1 MTRSFVNRP
10 EECSDVYR
18 LKSPIDLKL
27 ALTRLLKSSL
37 LADLSE
43 IDRSLLCTLASEL
56 GSNMIKYA
64 RHGNLHVSRKDTLSF
79 CVVEVK
85 AADQGPGIA
94 DIEKAMAEHFSS
106 GGTLGLGLP
115 GVKRLADNLEISS
128 VPRVG
133 TTIIATKRI
142 RRALA
147 PVKSVTR
154 SLTSPN
160 PVQPISHERS
170 VRYPRP
176 EDLPLAA
183 SEALRNND
191 APSSAENDHHLF
203 DIGFKVRAYAGLGVS
218 GDQVLSVSLADG
230 CLLGIIDVTGHGP
243 KAADLA
249 RQIVAFIKVHATH
262 NLAVLM
268 AQTHTHF
275 QNTLGAA
282 VGLAFLNWQTR
293 QVSYLGVGNTA
304 LLLGSEKNWRPVSKE
319 GVVGLRMP
327 TLVQQTAQFKRH
339 DILVMYTDGVS
350 ESGLG
355 SELKKY
361 AFRSAKV
368 IAGHLVDVAGKLY
381 DDASCL
387 VVKWKE

>member
-1 MTRSFVNRP
+1 MITPSFKRP
-10 EECSDVYR
+10 VEFSDVYR
-18 LKSPIDLKL
+18 LKAPIDLKL
-27 ALTRLLKSSL
+27 ALTRLLRSSL

-64 RHGNLHVSRKDTLSF
+64 RHGDLHVSRKDTSSF
-79 CVVEVK
+79 CLLEVK
-85 AADQGPGIA
+85 AVDRGPGIA
-94 DIEKAMAEHFSS
+94 DIEKAMAENFSS

-115 GVKRLADNLEISS
+115 GVKRLADSLQISS
-128 VPRVG
+128 VPGVG
-133 TTIIATKRI
+133 TTVIATKRI
-142 RRALA
+142 RHALA

-154 SLTSPN
+154 SLTSPKPDN
-160 PVQPISHERS
+160 SIFYERS
-170 VRYPRP
+170 LQHPQPKALPQSEP
-176 EDLPLAA
+176 EAPLE
-183 SEALRNND
+183 SEAQ
-191 APSSAENDHHLF
+191 PSAVNGHHLL

-218 GDQVLSVSLADG
+218 GDQVLSVPLAEG

-249 RQIVAFIKVHATH
+249 RQMVAFIKAHATQ
-262 NLAVLM
+262 NLAILM
-268 AQTHTHF
+268 AQINTHF

-282 VGLAFLNWQTR
+282 IGLAFLSWQSR
-293 QVSYLGVGNTA
+293 QVTYLGVGNTA
-304 LLLGSEKNWRPVSKE
+304 LLLGSDKNWRPVSKE

-327 TLVQQTAQFKRH
+327 ALMQQSAQFNRH
-339 DILVMYTDGVS
+339 DILVMHTDGVS

-355 SELKKY
+355 PELKKY
-361 AFRSAKV
+361 AFRSATV
-368 IAGHLVDVAGKLY
+368 LAGHLVDVAGKLH

>member
-85 AADQGPGIA
+85 AVDQGPGIA

-128 VPRVG
+128 VPGVG

-147 PVKSVTR
+147 PVKSPETRCCQFLWPMVVCSALLTSRGMAPRRLIWHAR
-154 SLTSPN
+154 SL
-160 PVQPISHERS
+160 
-170 VRYPRP
+170 
-176 EDLPLAA
+176 PL
-183 SEALRNND
+183 SKSMRLIIW
-191 APSSAENDHHLF
+191 PS
-203 DIGFKVRAYAGLGVS
+203 
-218 GDQVLSVSLADG
+218 
-230 CLLGIIDVTGHGP
+230 
-243 KAADLA
+243 
-249 RQIVAFIKVHATH
+249 
-262 NLAVLM
+262 
-268 AQTHTHF
+268 
-275 QNTLGAA
+275 
-282 VGLAFLNWQTR
+282 
-293 QVSYLGVGNTA
+293 
-304 LLLGSEKNWRPVSKE
+304 
-319 GVVGLRMP
+319 
-327 TLVQQTAQFKRH
+327 
-339 DILVMYTDGVS
+339 
-350 ESGLG
+350 
-355 SELKKY
+355 
-361 AFRSAKV
+361 
-368 IAGHLVDVAGKLY
+368 
-381 DDASCL
+381 
-387 VVKWKE
+387 